1 MRCEPHLRA
10 TDGLGELGALG
21 AHHLDLVLP
30 LLLPVLLLLP
40 AGEVLRDLL
49 GQGLVLLQE
58 LLVILGPVL
67 DLLLQNLAQVI
78 RQELLSLRLYF
89 LLVDAAL
96 AEHFPLVQSLHI

>member
-1 MRCEPHLRA
+1 MNKPHLRA
-10 TDGLGELGALG
+10 ADGLGELGALG
-21 AHHLDLVLP
+21 PHHLHLVLP

-40 AGEVLRDLL
+40 AGEALRDLL

-58 LLVILGPVL
+58 LLVILGAVL

-96 AEHFPLVQSLHI
+96 PEHFPLVQSLHI